1 MVTMIKNESLPYFGK
16 INSISRIIKVN
27 TEDEKYYLIK
37 RYDNDG
43 NEKNENFVIP
53 INLKNTNGIIM
64 DYCRDIKDYLTKN
77 ETKYIELKKKD
88 KVFNINISK
97 DKINLL
103 DKVSKAFI
111 CLGTVMVGLTF
122 SVVLSPMFFYMGMAV
137 LVMAGIGNIVISD
150 INKELDLVDFID
162 GYDKLSMKLNEY
174 KSYLDTNMKNEL
186 TLYKGLSKTKNK
198 GNNLK
203 LKKIK
208 TLN

>member
-1 MVTMIKNESLPYFGK
+1 MIRNESLPYFGK

-27 TEDEKYYLIK
+27 TDDDKYYLIK
-37 RYDNDG
+37 RYDEYGD
-43 NEKNENFVIP
+43 EKSEDFIVP

-122 SVVLSPMFFYMGMAV
+122 SVISIPIVFYMGMAV
-137 LVMAGIGNIVISD
+137 LVMAGIGNIVAND
-150 INKELDLVDFID
+150 INKELQLVDFID
-162 GYDKLSMKLNEY
+162 GYDELSMKLNEY

-186 TLYKGLSKTKNK
+186 TLYKGLSNTKNK

>member
-1 MVTMIKNESLPYFGK
+1 MIRNESLPYFGK

-27 TEDEKYYLIK
+27 TDDDKYYLIK
-37 RYDNDG
+37 RYDEYGD
-43 NEKNENFVIP
+43 EKSEDFIVP

-103 DKVSKAFI
+103 DKISKVSI

-122 SVVLSPMFFYMGMAV
+122 SVILSPIVFYMGMAV
-137 LVMAGIGNIVISD
+137 LVMAGIGNIVAND
-150 INKELDLVDFID
+150 INKELQLVDFID
-162 GYDKLSMKLNEY
+162 GYDELSMKLNEY

-186 TLYKGLSKTKNK
+186 TLYKGLSNTKNK

>member
-1 MVTMIKNESLPYFGK
+1 MIKNESLPYFGK

-162 GYDKLSMKLNEY
+162 GYDKLCMKLNEY

>member
-1 MVTMIKNESLPYFGK
+1 MIKNESLPYFGK

>member
-1 MVTMIKNESLPYFGK
+1 MIINESLPYFGK

-27 TEDEKYYLIK
+27 TDDDKYYLIK
-37 RYDNDG
+37 RYDGCGD
-43 NEKNENFVIP
+43 EKSEEFIIP

-77 ETKYIELKKKD
+77 ETRYIELKKKD
-88 KVFNINISK
+88 KIFNMNISK
-97 DKINLL
+97 DKIQLL

-122 SVVLSPMFFYMGMAV
+122 SIVLSPIVFYMGMAV

-150 INKELDLVDFID
+150 INKELELVDFID
-162 GYDKLSMKLNEY
+162 GYDRLSMKLNEY

-186 TLYKGLSKTKNK
+186 TLYKGLSDTKNK

>member
-1 MVTMIKNESLPYFGK
+1 MIRNESLPYFGK

-27 TEDEKYYLIK
+27 TEDDKHYLIK
-37 RYDNDG
+37 RYDEYGD
-43 NEKNENFVIP
+43 EKSEDFIIP
-53 INLKNTNGIIM
+53 INLKNTNGIII
-64 DYCRDIKDYLTKN
+64 DYCRDIKDYVTKN
-77 ETKYIELKKKD
+77 ETRYIELKKKN
-88 KVFNINISK
+88 KIFNINISK

-122 SVVLSPMFFYMGMAV
+122 SVILSPIVFYMGMAV

-150 INKELDLVDFID
+150 INKELELVDFID

-186 TLYKGLSKTKNK
+186 TLYKGLSNTKNK

>member
-162 GYDKLSMKLNEY
+162 GYDKLCMKLNEY